1 MSKLSATLGEKYQS
15 KRATIFTRTF
25 ELGGHIFKVQIPS
38 VAQSDKIY
46 QSVMNPSEELI
57 ESIYAKM
64 VEPLLI
70 FKDQSTQEDGV
81 EYLENDVMVQ
91 GRSMREA
98 AKNKAMTEAKITE
111 YIKLLVPENS
121 ENTMDDI
128 TYEDIEAEFPLAI
141 QLTLIEKI
149 AEVISPS
156 YKENRGN

>member
-15 KRATIFTRTF
+15 KRTTIFTRTF
-25 ELGGHIFKVQIPS
+25 ELGGHTFKVHIPS
-38 VAQSDKIY
+38 VAESDAIY
-46 QSVMNPSEELI
+46 QKVMNPPAEFIDAL
-57 ESIYAKM
+57 YVKM
-64 VEPLLI
+64 VEPLLV
-70 FKDQSTQEDGV
+70 FKDSAKPEDGV
-81 EYLENDVMVQ
+81 EFLENDVVVQ

-111 YIKLLVPENS
+111 YIKLLIPENP
-121 ENTMDDI
+121 EETMDSI
-128 TYEDIEAEFPLAI
+128 TYADIEAEFPLPI